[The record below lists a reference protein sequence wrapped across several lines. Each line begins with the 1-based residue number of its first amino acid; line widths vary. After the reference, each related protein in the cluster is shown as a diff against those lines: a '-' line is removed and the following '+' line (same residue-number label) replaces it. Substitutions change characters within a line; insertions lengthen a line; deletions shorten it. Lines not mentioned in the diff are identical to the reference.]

1 MAKKAG
7 IEVWLSNADTPA
19 RAHTHTHSAAS
30 SCRKSAEMA
39 GIEVWR
45 SDAVLMRVLLDTAA
59 ASRKL
64 NGKGLLAI
72 YVSLLFVGTFC
83 VELLSFI
90 TGSSEPE
97 LAHDLCVQQQAG
109 ACLHAPHV
117 LLPGPRVA
125 ICCWGVVAKLKT
137 STLN

>member
-72 YVSLLFVGTFC
+72 YAAASRCLLAC
-83 VELLSFI
+83 AACPASWAESSNLLLG
-90 TGSSEPE
+90 GSSKAEDEHTELVQLKSIPSTCRKHCPLEPDGE
-97 LAHDLCVQQQAG
+97 
-109 ACLHAPHV
+109 
-117 LLPGPRVA
+117 
-125 ICCWGVVAKLKT
+125 
-137 STLN
+137 